1 MWDRPAK
8 LVLLGLFCA
17 TCATALRPAVVPSSG
32 RRLEQ
37 RAASEDATEE
47 ARTDPILSL
56 PVLEAQLGVRPQEL
70 L

>member
-17 TCATALRPAVVPSSG
+17 TALRPAVVPSSG
-32 RRLEQ
+32 RRLR

>member
-32 RRLEQ
+32 RRLR